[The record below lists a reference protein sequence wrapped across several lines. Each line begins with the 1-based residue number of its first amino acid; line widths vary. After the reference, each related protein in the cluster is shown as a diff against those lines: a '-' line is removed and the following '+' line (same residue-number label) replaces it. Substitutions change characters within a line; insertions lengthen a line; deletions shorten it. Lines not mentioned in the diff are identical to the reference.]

1 MFSSRGVGFLLLRP
15 VEANGPG
22 IEFLEM
28 GTVIDPEFLW
38 GHDGLLWAIG
48 KSTTNG
54 NLNS

>member
-1 MFSSRGVGFLLLRP
+1 MLLRP